1 MPSRL
6 VVFTIVFLW
15 LSSASWLLVREILPL
30 YRAGEP
36 PAFFT
41 DVVAEVR
48 GSSTAWRA
56 LHKGK
61 NVGWGFSQIKPLP
74 NNRTFELF
82 SELKFDDFVLVDS
95 KHLTIHL
102 KKLYSRI
109 WIDRG
114 GNLKKLTAGL
124 RIATPEDIQAEIEG
138 LVQNGVFTPTI
149 LVNGQEASLGP
160 LQPKPID
167 VPTHGNLLNTHH
179 PLDKIQGLW
188 VGRTWKV
195 PLLDEVAALLPGGSM
210 SSVTL
215 IAEVHDAD
223 LQWQGHLVPCF
234 RIDYQE
240 PGKKAVMHTYV
251 RRSDGL
257 VLQQETNQNEM
268 DLVLVREVTQ

>member
-6 VVFTIVFLW
+6 VVFAIVLFW
-15 LSSASWLLVREILPL
+15 LVGASWLVVREIMPL

-48 GSSTAWRA
+48 GSSTAWRV
-56 LHKGK
+56 LHKDK
-61 NVGWGFSQIKPLP
+61 NIGWGFSQIKPVP
-74 NNRTFELF
+74 HSRMFELF
-82 SELKFDDFVLVDS
+82 SELKFDDFVIVNGKS
-95 KHLTIHL
+95 LTVHL

-109 WIDRG
+109 WIDRQ

-124 RIATPEDIQAEIEG
+124 KIATPEDFQAEVEG

-149 LVNGQEASLGP
+149 RVNGTEASLGP
-160 LQPKPID
+160 LQPKPIN
-167 VPTHGNLLNTHH
+167 VPAHGNLLSTYH

-188 VGRTWKV
+188 TGRTWKV
-195 PLLDEVAALLPGGSM
+195 PLLDEVGALLPGGSL
-210 SSVTL
+210 SSTTL

-223 LQWQGHLVPCF
+223 LEWQGQSVPCF

-240 PGKKAVMHTYV
+240 PGKKAMTHTYV

-257 VLQQETNQNEM
+257 VLRQETNHNEM